1 MFAPTPEQLTIVKAA
16 QETED
21 NILVSAL
28 AGAAKTSTLELI
40 AKALEIEMLL
50 LCFNKRNAVEAQ
62 ERMPEHVKC
71 MTLNGLG
78 HRTWMDA
85 TGRRLIVDKD
95 KTYNLVS
102 EYIKTLSQADQSFI
116 YEKFGEILK
125 IIAFGK
131 ACGYVPTG
139 HHPRAKPLMDD
150 ASFFGHVEHRLSPL
164 EEDLIRD
171 VTLSGLK
178 MALTGTIDFDD
189 QIFMPTIF
197 HGAFPRYKL
206 TLVDEAQDLSAL
218 NHATLRK
225 MVGTRRLI
233 AVGDARQ
240 AIYGF
245 RGAHEDSMNKLK
257 TEFNMVELG
266 LSMSF
271 RCPEAIVSHA
281 QWRAPHMRA
290 HRPGGSV
297 THLDQW
303 GVDDLPTG
311 AYVLCRNN
319 APLFRAALRLLRAGR
334 HVELGSGDVA
344 KSLHKIMVKFGKKS
358 IPQQDVFASIRRWE
372 GKEKEKIKERGWGT
386 IEDKA
391 ACMEVFAEQGDT
403 LGDALAYINHLVNS
417 SGPTKLLTVHKAKG
431 LEADSVFILDAHLI
445 GDDDQEPN
453 LRYVAQTRAKN
464 DLTYITS
471 EGYLA

>member
-1 MFAPTPEQLTIVKAA
+1 VGSRVYEGPLLTVINQHSFYKATPNHRCVARLREDRQHWQAVYLMRKGDNFRVGKTAIYRKNEKEFGLSMRAR
-16 QETED
+16 QERADAIWLLDVFETKEE
-21 NILVSAL
+21 AL
-28 AGAAKTSTLELI
+28 AWEQVIAANYGIPDICFINSGELAI
-40 AKALEIEMLL
+40 S
-50 LCFNKRNAVEAQ
+50 Q
-62 ERMPEHVKC
+62 ERLDWCWTKLGNNEVRAEGLLTAFGRLLEFPIWEKGGKEQIAASRQCLVRACNLVPELFEVPYVDYAADKLTWC
-71 MTLNGLG
+71 EIDVRREDYSGLVYSLEVEKTESTNWNGL
-78 HRTWMDA
+78 
-85 TGRRLIVDKD
+85 
-95 KTYNLVS
+95 
-102 EYIKTLSQADQSFI
+102 YIANDI
-116 YEKFGEILK
+116 
-125 IIAFGK
+125 
-131 ACGYVPTG
+131 
-139 HHPRAKPLMDD
+139 
-150 ASFFGHVEHRLSPL
+150 
-164 EEDLIRD
+164 
-171 VTLSGLK
+171 
-178 MALTGTIDFDD
+178 LTGN
-189 QIFMPTIF
+189 
-197 HGAFPRYKL
+197 
-206 TLVDEAQDLSAL
+206 S
-218 NHATLRK
+218 
-225 MVGTRRLI
+225 
-233 AVGDARQ
+233 
-240 AIYGF
+240 IYGF
-245 RGAHEDSMNKLK
+245 RGAHEDSMNKLAQ
-257 TEFNMVELG
+257 EFQMKELS
-266 LSMSF
+266 LTMSF

-431 LEADSVFILDAHLI
+431 LEADSRVHP
-445 GDDDQEPN
+445 G
-453 LRYVAQTRAKN
+453 RAP
-464 DLTYITS
+464 DR
-471 EGYLA
+471 GR